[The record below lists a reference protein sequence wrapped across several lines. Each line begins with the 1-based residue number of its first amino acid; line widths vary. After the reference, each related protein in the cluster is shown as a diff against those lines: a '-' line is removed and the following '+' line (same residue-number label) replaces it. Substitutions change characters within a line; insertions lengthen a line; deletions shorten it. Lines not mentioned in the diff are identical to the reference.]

1 MQPAAPPDGGAA
13 GVPRA
18 HVHVSNDTAVAVP
31 RGVAQAADSLRALAA
46 ADSLAAR
53 RDSLENIGMPRDSGI
68 VITTRAKPVK
78 KGAKAPEP
86 PYKIVADKMSGGR
99 GPEGDVLFLE
109 KVTITRSGTR
119 LNSERGRYERAT
131 GMVHMEGNVR
141 LRDSTT
147 TITCDEAS
155 FSENQDRLD
164 LNGNVVVVD
173 HDATLKAPSGWYD
186 RKNGVAQLTG
196 GVSGREKQQRLVA
209 DQAFYQRDSM
219 LVRARGHVVGIDDE
233 NHTQLEASAVD
244 FDRRSKLAVATG
256 QPLLRVRDDDG
267 KETLLRARELRVNSE
282 TRIAEAV
289 DSVSVERDTLR
300 ATAHYARFDDKSG
313 HGLLLGEPRAW
324 DGETTVTGDTLET
337 ITVRRKLERVIVRG
351 GAKLDY
357 AGMREANR
365 GELSRLTGSR
375 VDMFVSE
382 SRIDSLMAVGLAHD
396 AYTAPAK
403 EGKTAESNQTTG
415 DTILVYF
422 KDKKL
427 DHAHVL
433 GGAKGEYH
441 PPVALG
447 DTVAAK
453 QELVSYEGR
462 RIEFVIAKNKIVLE
476 GDAHMNYRDMQLRA
490 KRVEF
495 DSQKNT
501 LVAEGKP
508 QLVQKG
514 DEVEGQLMTYNLNE
528 RVGTIYQATTTY
540 ERGLYHGKEI
550 RKASE
555 NELDVLGGSYSTCDL
570 DPPHY
575 HFSSR
580 YMKIYLK
587 DKLVAK
593 PVVFYLRNI
602 PVMAL
607 PFYVFP
613 IKPGRHSGF
622 LFPQFELG
630 FNNTTGQFIR
640 NGGYYWAPNDYM
652 DFTAAGDY
660 YQQQPAWALR
670 TEANYKLLYAF
681 DGHIEARFE
690 HNDLTKTDDYT
701 LYGTHQQTIGQHT
714 RMSALAN
721 FVSSKEF
728 NATSLSG
735 QSFADRVNRYLTSNI
750 QLTHYADWISLSAI
764 VERRQDLD
772 ATQFLQDPD
781 GAGPLHGPPVGT
793 VASTPSITFTAP
805 SLSVS
810 LPTRALGSYALLKD
824 HWIGKLLSPTYMTMS
839 AQFQSLQTQQGF
851 VSGVQH
857 FLNADS
863 VVDSSNVVSQ
873 TDVTRRAA
881 LSNLSLSD
889 SRRLFGWINFAPSL
903 FVNAAIFD
911 HDEQGHTFAPAAVWQ
926 SGLGTSTTLY
936 GRWPMPVRGLAMRHV
951 LNPSASFSYAPEFP
965 SLQYT
970 DSLGNV
976 HDRFQGFGGLGIFSG
991 RKSARANFSLDQRFQ
1006 FKYTNGDKIVRLDNM
1021 LAWTTSASYDFLWKE
1036 EGLEH
1041 PLSPISSGLRLQ
1053 PPGYVNADLSAG
1065 FDAYS
1070 QRPLRSLNYNVTGNF
1085 TSHGAGKPQ
1094 NAGIGP
1100 DPSLRA
1106 TAADAEV
1113 NQFRENWNLALAY
1126 SYNGGYTGPVWLSHK
1141 LLNAVLRY
1149 QITPNWII
1157 DYQTSYD
1164 ITTHQLLMQRYNLT
1178 RQIHCWN
1185 AIFSRSFTPGGETE
1199 YFFRLGIREQKD
1211 VYYQRGTRQQ
1221 SFGGIE

>member
-1 MQPAAPPDGGAA
+1 
-13 GVPRA
+13 VA

-31 RGVAQAADSLRALAA
+31 RGGAQAADSSRAAAA
-46 ADSLAAR
+46 ADSLGAR
-53 RDSLENIGMPRDSGI
+53 RDSLESIRATRDSGV
-68 VITTRAKPVK
+68 VIMTRPQPAK
-78 KGAKAPEP
+78 KGARAPEP

-99 GPEGDVLFLE
+99 GPAGDVLFLE

-147 TITCDEAS
+147 TITCNEAS
-155 FSENQDRLD
+155 FSENEDRLD

-186 RKNGVAQLTG
+186 RRSGAAQLTG
-196 GVSGREKQQRLVA
+196 GVSGREKQQRLSA

-219 LVRARGHVVGIDDE
+219 LVRARGHVIGIDDE

-244 FDRRSKLAVATG
+244 FDRRSKQAIATG
-256 QPLLRVRDDDG
+256 QPLLRTRDDDG

-282 TRIAEAV
+282 TRIAEAI

-300 ATAHYARFDDKSG
+300 AAANYARFDDKSG
-313 HGLLLGEPRAW
+313 HGLLLGKPRAW

-351 GAKLDY
+351 GATLDY
-357 AGMREANR
+357 AGIREPNR
-365 GELSRLTGSR
+365 GELSRLSGSR

-382 SRIDSLMAVGLAHD
+382 SHIDSLMAVGLAHD
-396 AYTAPAK
+396 SYTAPAK
-403 EGKTAESNQTTG
+403 EGKTAESNQTSG

-441 PPVALG
+441 PPVAAG
-447 DTVAAK
+447 DTSAAR

-508 QLVQKG
+508 ELVQKG
-514 DEVEGQLMTYNLNE
+514 DEVEGQLMTYNLNQ

-555 NELDVLGGSYSTCDL
+555 NELDVLDGSYSTCDL

-580 YMKIYLK
+580 WMKIYLK

-593 PVVFYLRNI
+593 PVVFYIRNV
-602 PVMAL
+602 PVLVL

-670 TEANYKLLYAF
+670 TELNYKLLYAF
-681 DGHIEARFE
+681 DGHLEGRFE

-701 LYGTHQQTIGQHT
+701 FYGTHQQTIGQRT
-714 RMSALAN
+714 RVSALAN
-721 FVSSKEF
+721 FVSSREF

-772 ATQFLQDPD
+772 ATQFLLDPD
-781 GAGPLHGPPVGT
+781 GPGPLHGPPVGT
-793 VASTPSITFTAP
+793 TASSTPSLTLTAP

-810 LPTRALGSYALLKD
+810 LPTRALGSYGMLKD
-824 HWIGKLLSPTYMTMS
+824 SWAGKLLSTTYMTMS
-839 AQFQSLQTQQGF
+839 AQFQSLQTQIGY

-863 VVDSSNVVSQ
+863 VVDSSNVVSVS
-873 TDVTRRAA
+873 DETRRAA
-881 LSNLSLSD
+881 VSNLSLSD
-889 SRRLFGWINFAPSL
+889 SRRLFGWINFSPSL

-911 HDEQGHTFAPAAVWQ
+911 HDELGHTLAPAAVWQ
-926 SGLGTSTTLY
+926 SAVGTSTTLY
-936 GRWPMPVRGLAMRHV
+936 GRLPTGVHGLALRHIV
-951 LNPSASFSYAPEFP
+951 NPSVTFGYSPDFP
-965 SLQYT
+965 GLQYT
-970 DSLGNV
+970 DSLGGV
-976 HDRFQGFGGLGIFSG
+976 HPRFQGFGGLGIFSG
-991 RKSARANFSLDQRFQ
+991 AKSALASFSLDQRFQ
-1006 FKYTNGDKIVRLDNM
+1006 AKYTRGDNVRRLDNL
-1021 LAWTTSASYDFLWKE
+1021 LAWTTSTTYDFLWQEKHIP
-1036 EGLEH
+1036 H
-1041 PLSPISSGLRLQ
+1041 PLGPITSGLRLQ
-1053 PPGYVNADLSAG
+1053 PPGYVNADLGSSW
-1065 FDAYS
+1065 DAYS
-1070 QRPLRSLNYNVTGNF
+1070 QRPLRSLSYNITSNF
-1085 TSHGAGKPQ
+1085 TSKGPGKPQ
-1094 NAGIGP
+1094 NAGIGQ
-1100 DPSLRA
+1100 DPSMRTTSA
-1106 TAADAEV
+1106 NAEV
-1113 NQFRENWNLALAY
+1113 SQFRENWNLALAY
-1126 SYNGGYTGPVWLSHK
+1126 SYNAGYVGSSWQSHR

-1149 QITPNWII
+1149 QVTPNWIV
-1157 DYQTSYD
+1157 DYQASYD
-1164 ITTHQLLMQRYNLT
+1164 ITTHELLLQRYNLT

-1185 AIFSRSFTPGGETE
+1185 AIFSRSFTPGGENE
-1199 YFFRLGIREQKD
+1199 YYFRLGIRDQKD
-1211 VYYQRGTRQQ
+1211 VYYQRGTRTQ